1 MGDHK
6 YVPEELQGIQSALA
20 DVYHGNLSVFQSL
33 PDVWAIDQ
41 IFPIMPVHRLAEC
54 PTRLGTISD
63 ITCDCDGKITRFVD
77 LQDVSPTLRL
87 HEMNG
92 QEYILG
98 VFLAG
103 AYQETLGDLHNLF
116 GDTNVVNI
124 RIGEKGEIEYVREFD
139 GDTVADVLSY
149 VEYTPAEMVERVRAQ
164 AERAVRLG
172 LLTPQER
179 REIMDAY
186 ETGLRGYTY
195 FEQ

>member
-1 MGDHK
+1 
-6 YVPEELQGIQSALA
+6 
-20 DVYHGNLSVFQSL
+20 
-33 PDVWAIDQ
+33 
-41 IFPIMPVHRLAEC
+41 
-54 PTRLGTISD
+54 
-63 ITCDCDGKITRFVD
+63 
-77 LQDVSPTLRL
+77 
-87 HEMNG
+87 MNG